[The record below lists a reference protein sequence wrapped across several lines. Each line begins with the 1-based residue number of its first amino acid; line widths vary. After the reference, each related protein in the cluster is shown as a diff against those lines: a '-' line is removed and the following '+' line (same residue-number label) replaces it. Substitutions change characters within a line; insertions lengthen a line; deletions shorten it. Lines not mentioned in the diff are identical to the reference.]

1 MRKKQVVVVKAL
13 RESRSPTRS
22 LLVSRSLSDAEDVDV
37 FTTSELGNS
46 SPKVRIY
53 LLLIVYGGK
62 SRCEALMSSY

>member
-13 RESRSPTRS
+13 RESRSPTRK

-53 LLLIVYGGK
+53 LFLIVHRGAIH
-62 SRCEALMSSY
+62 CEAFL